1 MKTEAIHK
9 APLLGGV
16 GVGFGKTEDRRQ
28 KTEDNPT
35 GSPLGRG
42 RGWVSS
48 GPKMKKQATSN
59 Q

>member
-9 APLLGGV
+9 APLSGGA
-16 GVGFGKTEDRRQ
+16 GGGFWKDRRP

-48 GPKMKKQATSN
+48 GPKMKKPATSN